1 LLNRYLQFKVGEAIV
16 VNLPR
21 RARGVKVLKAVSSPL
36 RLQILNLVFDKGAL
50 SYTELMNSLKMNPSR
65 DAGRFAYHL
74 KFLLKADLLE
84 ADTDTKKY
92 GLTDLGKMV
101 LDIADRVEKKAA
113 KPRGMLVRTSHFT
126 LEEFDAHKIA
136 NSLIKE
142 AKVPPELAKKAAKE
156 AEKRLRNSKTK
167 YLTAPLV
174 REVVNAI
181 LVEKGFEDYRHKL
194 TRLGMPVHEVT
205 ALIDAK
211 DHARDSTAIFMKAGK
226 TVLGEYTLL
235 NVFPR
240 DIADAHVSGA
250 IHVKGLGT
258 WILKPNEIMHDM
270 RFFFQHGLKPND
282 PLQLSA
288 EPPQNFESALSIAFN
303 VLLHAGKETDETQ
316 TCPYFNV
323 FLAPFLKGAEIAE
336 IKETLRLF
344 ILSVNQHANT
354 TLGLEPSIPKFMA
367 NKVAVE
373 PQGKTSGKYS
383 DFAEESLLLASLTLE
398 VFAEESFPKPLLNPK
413 LVLKVNK
420 ETLTDESVRDLLLK
434 AHTLAAERGTVYFA
448 NALQKGEKNA
458 VFSASGC
465 KLEAELTGDW
475 ETDTLRTGCLGMV
488 TINLPRIVYE
498 SERDKNKFFEI
509 LKDRCEMAARALK
522 IKYRGLRQHGKN
534 SLPFIT
540 QRSNGDTYFR
550 LEKCS
555 RIINLAGLREAVE
568 AFCEQ
573 SISHEESLKFAEELV
588 ENLLSFKHKF
598 SRRHGKRL
606 FPAMLRNLE
615 ASIRL
620 AQLDVEKYGVAK
632 VKFSG
637 TREKPFYS
645 TTKRLSLRVDNF
657 PYIPSESFEVEQ
669 KLKGL
674 NVGGSL
680 SIIEM
685 DKDCKPED
693 LMKFTARL
701 VENQALEFFTY
712 NRITTYCDNCKK
724 SWFGVLHKCPS
735 CGSISTLTTFDR
747 FVST

>member
-1 LLNRYLQFKVGEAIV
+1 
-16 VNLPR
+16 
-21 RARGVKVLKAVSSPL
+21 
-36 RLQILNLVFDKGAL
+36 
-50 SYTELMNSLKMNPSR
+50 M
-65 DAGRFAYHL
+65 
-74 KFLLKADLLE
+74 
-84 ADTDTKKY
+84 
-92 GLTDLGKMV
+92 
-101 LDIADRVEKKAA
+101 
-113 KPRGMLVRTSHFT
+113 
-126 LEEFDAHKIA
+126 
-136 NSLIKE
+136 
-142 AKVPPELAKKAAKE
+142 
-156 AEKRLRNSKTK
+156 
-167 YLTAPLV
+167 
-174 REVVNAI
+174 
-181 LVEKGFEDYRHKL
+181 
-194 TRLGMPVHEVT
+194 
-205 ALIDAK
+205 
-211 DHARDSTAIFMKAGK
+211 
-226 TVLGEYTLL
+226 LL

-258 WILKPNEIMHDM
+258 WILKPNEIMHDL
-270 RFFFQHGLKPND
+270 RFFFQHGLKLND

-303 VLLHAGKETDETQ
+303 VLLHANKETDETQ

-323 FLAPFLKGAEIAE
+323 FLAPFVKGADIAE
-336 IKETLRLF
+336 IKKTLRLF
-344 ILSVNQHANT
+344 ILNVNQHANT

-367 NKVAVE
+367 DEAVVG
-373 PQGKTSGKYS
+373 PQGKASGKYE
-383 DFAEESLLLASLTLE
+383 DFAEESRLLASLTLE
-398 VFAEESFPKPLLNPK
+398 VFTEESFPKPLLNPK

-420 ETLTDESVRDLLLK
+420 ETSADENARAILLK

-488 TINLPRIVYE
+488 TINLPRIVHE

-550 LEKCS
+550 LENCS
-555 RIINLAGLREAVE
+555 RIINLAGLGEAVE

-573 SISHEESLKFAEELV
+573 SISHEESLKFTEELI
-588 ENLLSFKHKF
+588 ENLVSFEHKF

-606 FPAMLRNLE
+606 FPAMIRNFE
-615 ASIRL
+615 ASVRL

-657 PYIPSESFEVEQ
+657 PYSPSEQLETEQ
-669 KLKGL
+669 KFKGL
-674 NVGGSL
+674 NAGGSL
-680 SIIEM
+680 SIIELENNE
-685 DKDCKPED
+685 CKPED

-712 NRITTYCDNCKK
+712 NRIITYCDNCKK